1 MSINKQQIESV
12 SSLSKDERYLYFLSH
27 VVDWEE
33 VWYIESDFAY
43 YDLMGKEEILY
54 LFSHKE
60 YAEIYS
66 TSLEESYRLKSMD
79 LETLLTKL
87 EEKKELRIGV
97 FPTLLDKAFIV
108 RKEIFLEDIEEE
120 CQKY

>member
-1 MSINKQQIESV
+1 MSINKQQIEAV
-12 SSLSKDERYLYFLSH
+12 SSLSKNERYLYFLSH

-33 VWYIESDFAY
+33 VWYLESDFAC
-43 YDLMGKEEILY
+43 YDLAGREVVLY

-60 YAEIYS
+60 YAEIYA

-79 LETLLTKL
+79 VEILLVKL
-87 EEKKELRIGV
+87 EEKKELKIGV

-108 RKEIFLEDIEEE
+108 RKELFIKDIKEE

>member
-1 MSINKQQIESV
+1 MSINKQQIEAV
-12 SSLSKDERYLYFLSH
+12 SSLSKNERYLYFLSH

-33 VWYIESDFAY
+33 VWYLESDFAC
-43 YDLMGKEEILY
+43 YDLADREVVLY

-60 YAEIYS
+60 YAEIYA

-79 LETLLTKL
+79 VEILLVKL
-87 EEKKELRIGV
+87 EEKKELKIGV

-108 RKEIFLEDIEEE
+108 RKELFIKDIKEE